1 MNKLI
6 ISTFRRLQIKIIVTP
21 IALGIVFIA
30 LLFISAMDA
39 MGAQTTLIASIPV
52 DIDIKPGSDPNS
64 ILCTNEKG
72 VIATAILTTDD
83 FDATTVDHTTVTF
96 EGASETHVNKKN
108 GEPRRHEEDV
118 DKDGDIDLVFHFRFG
133 DTDLTCGITEGTLK
147 GETFDGQLIQGTDS
161 VNQIP
166 PYYYTALLQD
176 PDASKVV
183 ASVGLLSFG
192 LFIGLAL
199 VLGKPEQLKRR
210 RDH

>member
-1 MNKLI
+1 MNELI
-6 ISTFRRLQIKIIVTP
+6 ISTLRRLKVTVIVIP

-30 LLFISAMDA
+30 LLFGSTMDA
-39 MGAQTTLIASIPV
+39 AGAQTTFVASIPV
-52 DIDIKPGSDPNS
+52 DIDIKPGSDRNP

-72 VIATAILTTDD
+72 VIATAILTTDE
-83 FDATTVDHTTVTF
+83 FDATTVDHTTVTL

-118 DKDGDIDLVFHFRFG
+118 DKDGDIDLMFHFRFG
-133 DTDLTCGITEGTLK
+133 DTDLTCGITEVTLT
-147 GETFDGQLIQGTDS
+147 GETFDGQLIRGTDS

-183 ASVGLLSFG
+183 ASVGLLGFG
-192 LFIGLAL
+192 FFTGLAL
-199 VLGKPEQLKRR
+199 VLGKPAQLKRR
-210 RDH
+210 REH